1 MQEKQSEPKK
11 YMDFLNTN
19 QYVKRVVNS
28 KIPIKFYIGG
38 VPRKNPIVPQNF
50 WADSPLGFWGKI
62 ILLAMSLFFGLT
74 FMAIFMGE
82 ILNILLK

>member
-1 MQEKQSEPKK
+1 MQVKQSNLKKAIEFMAKSKTPNSALIPK
-11 YMDFLNTN
+11 
-19 QYVKRVVNS
+19 VS
-28 KIPIKFYIGG
+28 SKFYVGG
-38 VPRKNPIVPQNF
+38 VPRKNPLVPQNF

>member
-1 MQEKQSEPKK
+1 MQGKQSTLKKALYYMAKSKTPNSALIPK
-11 YMDFLNTN
+11 
-19 QYVKRVVNS
+19 VS
-28 KIPIKFYIGG
+28 SKFYVGG
-38 VPRKNPIVPQNF
+38 VPRKNPVVPQNF

-74 FMAIFMGE
+74 IMAIFMGE